1 MLDLDTGKCQ
11 NPSIVSWIQSF
22 WNFKIVLRIQTDP
35 NFTKRSL
42 MTIKTHTIEKKNP
55 QHNQIWEW
63 EETPEVL
70 EALKQLDKSSQ
81 VVEDCGKST

>member
-1 MLDLDTGKCQ
+1 MLDLDIGKCQ
-11 NPSIVSWIQSF
+11 NPLIVSWIQSF
-22 WNFKIVLRIQTDP
+22 WNFKIILRIQTDP
-35 NFTKRSL
+35 NFIKRSL

-70 EALKQLDKSSQ
+70 ATLEQLRKSSAL
-81 VVEDCGKST
+81 VEEKRV